1 MVSKLLCCIAARRSN
16 FWARNS
22 TTTMYVCSNSDFSYS
37 IQNTKKRKH
46 HYLSSSESAFH
57 SAVAYLRGKQ
67 ARPGEIALNHAQ
79 SIWKATQL
87 HLFRHEQKRPGPKR
101 VQLYSPWECIDAVS
115 MKNDQSR
122 MFWHIWV
129 HDKWM
134 VNTLLPIQIP
144 NRYTFCHLD
153 KLSFRKHK
161 MKIGDLQSSR

>member
-1 MVSKLLCCIAARRSN
+1 MVSKLLCCIAVRRSN

-57 SAVAYLRGKQ
+57 SAVAYLRGK
-67 ARPGEIALNHAQ
+67 RKPDGEIVLNHAQ

-87 HLFRHEQKRPGPKR
+87 HLFRHEQKSPGPKR

-144 NRYTFCHLD
+144 NRYTFCHLV

-161 MKIGDLQSSR
+161 MRIGNV